1 MSTWNSST
9 EIVVG
14 GDTSDYALLAEQ
26 LGITPPSVKQ
36 KSTLARLK
44 IDNQGVKGEAEVKGK
59 KKQVFLVDAG
69 SFVLEDSDGNKVY
82 SEKPRI
88 RLFIQKF
95 MYQKYLADDNKYVK
109 TVMVNEQY
117 LNSELPDSE
126 GGVNCGRKG
135 GYIKD
140 FDSLPQD
147 TKELLRNIKR
157 VRVVFGEII
166 MDEAIDSEG
175 IDVHE
180 DYQEPIP
187 FVWDVHNKEAYT
199 AIADVCRTMV
209 EKQELPFGRLI
220 ELDVEQRTLATGGN
234 YYVPTLKLGKKVSVD
249 NDAVNA
255 RLKDFTDF
263 IVANNK
269 RIQNDHD
276 ANKGTKLPDTANVID
291 ITETKPVKKLNKK
304 KEAVAELE
312 NKDDNVSDL
321 ISTWGKKEPTTVD
334 DGD

>member
-26 LGITPPSVKQ
+26 LGMAPLSVKQ

-59 KKQVFLVDAG
+59 KKQVYLVDAG
-69 SFVLEDSDGNKVY
+69 SFVLEDPDGNKVF

-95 MYQKYLADDNKYVK
+95 MYQKYLSDDNKYIK
-109 TVMVNEQY
+109 TVMVNEDS
-117 LNSELPDSE
+117 LNSDLPDSE
-126 GGVNCGRKG
+126 GGFNCGRRG

-140 FDSLPQD
+140 FESLPQD

-175 IDVHE
+175 IDVHG
-180 DYQEPIP
+180 DYQDPIP

-199 AIADVCRTMV
+199 ALGNICKSMF
-209 EKQELPFGRLI
+209 EKQELPFGRMI
-220 ELDVEQRTLATGGN
+220 ETDVEERTLATGGN
-234 YYVPTLKLGKKVSVD
+234 YYVPVLKLGKKISVD

-255 RLKDFTDF
+255 RLKDFSDF
-263 IVANNK
+263 IVANNN
-269 RIQNDHD
+269 RIQKDHD
-276 ANKGTKLPDTANVID
+276 ANKGTKLPDSAEVID
-291 ITETKPVKKLNKK
+291 LAESKPVKKLNKK
-304 KEAVAELE
+304 KETVAELE
-312 NKDDNVSDL
+312 SKDDNVSDL
-321 ISTWGKKEPTTVD
+321 ISTWGKKEATTVD